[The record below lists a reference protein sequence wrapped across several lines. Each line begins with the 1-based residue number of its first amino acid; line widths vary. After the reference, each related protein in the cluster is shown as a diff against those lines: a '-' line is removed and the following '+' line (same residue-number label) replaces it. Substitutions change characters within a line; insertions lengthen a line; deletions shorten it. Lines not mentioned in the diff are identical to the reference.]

1 MLTDITPGLLRPD
14 KNVRGQIFS
23 IKNIYLY
30 RFCLY
35 MIRNALTVF
44 VYVKYSLKVVCD
56 DHAKEICHII
66 LAQFTATKTYM
77 NTYLQKYFCWR
88 EHRFSRRSPR
98 ASYLIESSAFRPS
111 AVCHLS
117 WSLLYGLIFQEA
129 CICILDCVASKYRYR
144 GNTRKE

>member
-1 MLTDITPGLLRPD
+1 MLTDITPGLLRHD

-56 DHAKEICHII
+56 DYAKEICYII
-66 LAQFTATKTYM
+66 LAQFTTT
-77 NTYLQKYFCWR
+77 
-88 EHRFSRRSPR
+88 
-98 ASYLIESSAFRPS
+98 
-111 AVCHLS
+111 
-117 WSLLYGLIFQEA
+117 
-129 CICILDCVASKYRYR
+129 
-144 GNTRKE
+144 